1 MARQT
6 RDSLFEGPTVV
17 RPDSPDTLAT
27 SPALQK
33 DKLWL
38 LWENREFLWRWTLRA
53 LLLSTLIAFL
63 IPNRYRAVTRLMP
76 PDNNSSSG
84 MAMLAALA
92 GGGRGG
98 GGDSSS
104 GPSGGMSNLGMIA
117 SDMLGL
123 KSTDAMWIGIL
134 RSDTVQS
141 RLIDRFNLRKVY
153 WDKYMQDARKDL
165 DGFTEIVEDRKSG
178 ILTIK
183 VTDRN
188 RERSAALARAYIDEL
203 NKLVSQLSTSAARRE
218 REFIEGRLQT
228 VKQEL
233 DDASHEFSQYASK
246 NTAVDITAQE
256 RAMVE
261 SAGKLQGE
269 LIAAQSELEGLQQI
283 YTGNNIRV
291 KSLRARI
298 GELKRQLGILGGQ
311 NDNSAQPEGQD
322 QNQLYP
328 SIRKLPLLAVRWVD
342 LYRQTKIEET
352 VYELLRQRYEMAR
365 IEEAKEVATVKVLDE
380 AAVPEKKDSPHRLII
395 ILICTLLTFAGAAVW
410 VLGENYWHGVDSQ
423 HPKKLLLGTVYKHAR
438 DRFKARVR
446 PFYSRFRRKSHGKD
460 HDTLSQ
466 D

>member
-17 RPDSPDTLAT
+17 RPDSPDTIPL
-27 SPALQK
+27 SPAVQK

-38 LWENREFLWRWTLRA
+38 LWENREFLWRWTLRG
-53 LLLSTLIAFL
+53 LLLSTLIACL
-63 IPNRYRAVTRLMP
+63 LPNRYRAVTRVMP
-76 PDNNSSSG
+76 PDNNSNSG

-98 GGDSSS
+98 GGDSMS
-104 GPSGGMSNLGMIA
+104 GASGGMSNLGMIA
-117 SDMLGL
+117 GDMLGL

-134 RSDTVQS
+134 RSDTVQD
-141 RLIDRFNLRKVY
+141 RVIDRFNLRKVY

-165 DGFTEIVEDRKSG
+165 DGFTDITEDRKSG

-188 RERSAALARAYIDEL
+188 RDRSAAMARAYIDEL

-218 REFIEGRLQT
+218 REFIEGRLHT

-261 SAGKLQGE
+261 SAGRLQGE

-291 KSLRARI
+291 KTLRARI

-311 NDNSAQPEGQD
+311 EDSSPQQAGQE
-322 QNQLYP
+322 QLYP

-342 LYRQTKIEET
+342 LYRQAKIEET

-365 IEEAKEVATVKVLDE
+365 IEEAKEVASVKVLDE
-380 AAVPEKKDSPHRLII
+380 AAVPEKKDSPHRLVI
-395 ILICTLLTFAGAAVW
+395 ILVCSLLTFAGAAVW
-410 VLGENYWHGVDSQ
+410 VLGENLWRGVDSQ
-423 HPKKLLLGTVYKHAR
+423 HPKKLLLGAVYEHAR
-438 DRFKARVR
+438 DRFSARVG
-446 PFYSRFRRKSHGKD
+446 PLYSRFRQNSHGKD

>member
-117 SDMLGL
+117 SDMLGI

-203 NKLVSQLSTSAARRE
+203 NKLVSQLSTSAARRS
-218 REFIEGRLQT
+218 G
-228 VKQEL
+228 
-233 DDASHEFSQYASK
+233 Y
-246 NTAVDITAQE
+246 
-256 RAMVE
+256 
-261 SAGKLQGE
+261 
-269 LIAAQSELEGLQQI
+269 
-283 YTGNNIRV
+283 
-291 KSLRARI
+291 
-298 GELKRQLGILGGQ
+298 
-311 NDNSAQPEGQD
+311 
-322 QNQLYP
+322 
-328 SIRKLPLLAVRWVD
+328 
-342 LYRQTKIEET
+342 
-352 VYELLRQRYEMAR
+352 
-365 IEEAKEVATVKVLDE
+365 
-380 AAVPEKKDSPHRLII
+380 
-395 ILICTLLTFAGAAVW
+395 
-410 VLGENYWHGVDSQ
+410 
-423 HPKKLLLGTVYKHAR
+423 
-438 DRFKARVR
+438 
-446 PFYSRFRRKSHGKD
+446 
-460 HDTLSQ
+460 
-466 D
+466 

>member
-1 MARQT
+1 MPRQT

-17 RPDSPDTLAT
+17 RPDSADTLPLP
-27 SPALQK
+27 PALQK
-33 DKLWL
+33 DKLWV
-38 LWENREFLWRWTLRA
+38 LWEQREFLWRWTLRA

-63 IPNRYRAVTRLMP
+63 IPNRYRAITRLMP

-117 SDMLGL
+117 GDMLGL

-134 RSDTVQS
+134 RSDTVQD
-141 RLIDRFNLRKVY
+141 RLIERFNLRKVY

-183 VTDRN
+183 VADRN

-203 NKLVSQLSTSAARRE
+203 NKLVTKLSTSAARRE

-261 SAGKLQGE
+261 SAGRLQGE

-311 NDNSAQPEGQD
+311 NDSSQPEGQD
-322 QNQLYP
+322 QLYP

-380 AAVPEKKDSPHRLII
+380 ASVPEKKDSPHRLII

-410 VLGENYWHGVDSQ
+410 VLGENHWHGVDSQ
-423 HPKKLLLGTVYKHAR
+423 HPKKLLLGTVYEHAR
-438 DRFKARVR
+438 DRVNARVR
-446 PFYSRFRRKSHGKD
+446 PIYSRFRRKSPDKD
-460 HDTLSQ
+460 HDSLPQ